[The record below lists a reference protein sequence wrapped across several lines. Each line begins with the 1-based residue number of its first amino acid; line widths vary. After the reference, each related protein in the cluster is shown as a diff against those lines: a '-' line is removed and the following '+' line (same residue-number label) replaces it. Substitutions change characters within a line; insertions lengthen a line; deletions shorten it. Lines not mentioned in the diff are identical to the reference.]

1 MTVWEYVVMGLRY
14 YESMTAWS
22 MMAWEY
28 NGKGVGWYGSLTVW
42 EYYSM
47 GVKV

>member
-1 MTVWEYVVMGLRY
+1 MGLGC